1 LTRFRRHVRRRHV
14 ASRASVSRTHL
25 PESKCD
31 QPDPPSAQS
40 PSHRHPG
47 GGHDASASEGRPR
60 SPSSPVAVR
69 GPPRRARVLTQLVL
83 THSLPRNLGDD
94 PAGGGWSR
102 QMLRL
107 KFLWFARRMGRRG
120 EEHGLVHR
128 ARRRESG
135 RRLVGRS
142 AIGSVRRRRRLPSR
156 SFQKFPELGSNPPNR
171 SRPRRRTRRHH
182 PPARAQLCRHHPS
195 APSAPSHSS
204 RTMASIS
211 SGNARWTS
219 NAVPSAP
226 LVANPAHRSCK
237 SSKYAGNHPLLVHS
251 PKYSF
256 APSLELGS
264 RFVIL
269 KMSSRACT
277 SSTWFSCDVGLCVPR
292 RNASSCD
299 RSNRA
304 APSRKSS
311 PRTHP
316 SEKTSADSVTPRVAL
331 LVLYT
336 SD

>member
-1 LTRFRRHVRRRHV
+1 MKNTDWSIVPDDASDSTFGGSERDRFR
-14 ASRASVSRTHL
+14 SSS
-25 PESKCD
+25 S
-31 QPDPPSAQS
+31 SS
-40 PSHRHPG
+40 PS
-47 GGHDASASEGRPR
+47 
-60 SPSSPVAVR
+60 V
-69 GPPRRARVLTQLVL
+69 
-83 THSLPRNLGDD
+83 
-94 PAGGGWSR
+94 
-102 QMLRL
+102 
-107 KFLWFARRMGRRG
+107 
-120 EEHGLVHR
+120 
-128 ARRRESG
+128 
-135 RRLVGRS
+135 
-142 AIGSVRRRRRLPSR
+142 
-156 SFQKFPELGSNPPNR
+156 QKFPEVS
-171 SRPRRRTRRHH
+171 RTRVAAEPLAP
-182 PPARAQLCRHHPS
+182 PPALPTPPACSCTAVSAPPS

-316 SEKTSADSVTPRVAL
+316 SEKTSADSVTPLIAL

>member
-1 LTRFRRHVRRRHV
+1 MKNTDWSIV
-14 ASRASVSRTHL
+14 
-25 PESKCD
+25 
-31 QPDPPSAQS
+31 
-40 PSHRHPG
+40 PG
-47 GGHDASASEGRPR
+47 DASASTFGGSGRDR
-60 SPSSPVAVR
+60 FRSSSSSPSV
-69 GPPRRARVLTQLVL
+69 
-83 THSLPRNLGDD
+83 
-94 PAGGGWSR
+94 
-102 QMLRL
+102 
-107 KFLWFARRMGRRG
+107 
-120 EEHGLVHR
+120 
-128 ARRRESG
+128 
-135 RRLVGRS
+135 
-142 AIGSVRRRRRLPSR
+142 
-156 SFQKFPELGSNPPNR
+156 QKFPEV
-171 SRPRRRTRRHH
+171 SRTWVELAEPLA
-182 PPARAQLCRHHPS
+182 PPAEDPPTPPACSCTAVSAPPPS